1 MLVAL
6 FGQSLGSVPFDQFLL
21 PSRRRRR
28 RHPSSPLPL
37 FLSLPARRRCP
48 GAPRPDQP
56 GSSARRCRVGEEAKE
71 NPGDRNSGRERAE
84 RRGRK
89 LRTAGG
95 KLSGGGV
102 LCRPRRRFA
111 ARVSFPFP
119 RSGPRASDC
128 TSRGRGR
135 GLPAPRG
142 EEQSH
147 LWLTLG
153 GPESPC
159 PETQTRRLRAPSAQ
173 GYS

>member
-1 MLVAL
+1 MKRRGKSANFIPTAANRGVAFL
-6 FGQSLGSVPFDQFLL
+6 FGQSLGAVPFDQFLL
-21 PSRRRRR
+21 PSRRR
-28 RHPSSPLPL
+28 HPSSPLPL
-37 FLSLPARRRCP
+37 FIPLPARCRCP

-119 RSGPRASDC
+119 RSGPRASDW

-135 GLPAPRG
+135 GLPPPRG
-142 EEQSH
+142 KNSH
-147 LWLTLG
+147 ICG
-153 GPESPC
+153 
-159 PETQTRRLRAPSAQ
+159 
-173 GYS
+173 